1 MTKLILI
8 SGLQATGKSTLT
20 YRLAQ
25 ELKYPLF
32 SKDHFSTVL
41 YNDNLTDSHSL
52 TSYHLILE
60 TARLQLELGVSCI
73 LDAVFP
79 LKGFRD
85 VAKEIVKEHG
95 ATLIVIHTFCLD
107 EIIHRQ
113 RLESRVSRVP
123 WDRVAWND
131 TMFTKSKYEAWTP
144 DEALFVDALNPLET
158 NLHKVLQYIDT
169 HS

>member
-1 MTKLILI
+1 M
-8 SGLQATGKSTLT
+8 
-20 YRLAQ
+20 
-25 ELKYPLF
+25 
-32 SKDHFSTVL
+32 
-41 YNDNLTDSHSL
+41 
-52 TSYHLILE
+52 
-60 TARLQLELGVSCI
+60 
-73 LDAVFP
+73 FP

-95 ATLIVIHTFCLD
+95 ATLIVIHTFCLY

-131 TMFTKSKYEAWTP
+131 TMFTKSKYEAWTTE
-144 DEALFVDALNPLET
+144 EALFVDALNPLET